1 SIDKV
6 LRTLPMDFYCGK
18 KHRYRGIFCKFGESI
33 AKFDEKWGIF
43 KSPKPPKRVC
53 RYAEQSRNGLLFIW
67 MNETPPRGRSIA
79 TVRVLLRDATRSG

>member
-43 KSPKPPKRVC
+43 ESPKPPKRVC
-53 RYAEQSRNGLLFIW
+53 RYAEENVFWRSPFSRCDLQGFRNRQNFAAIITILERF
-67 MNETPPRGRSIA
+67 
-79 TVRVLLRDATRSG
+79 